1 MTAPQTTNQR
11 YQYYCRPGYGNTN
24 LLIEFISIKEGT
36 SFFNIL
42 YDALKSIGCK
52 VEGTTDLWMND
63 EMLLSISSQKGNFE
77 ISVDAYDF
85 IFIMADDNQEAIT
98 AIDAI
103 LQEDA
108 RFEKVLVDF
117 SKYKLQ

>member
-63 EMLLSISSQKGNFE
+63 EMLLSISSKKGNFE